1 MKLEQKD
8 GKYILVDLD
17 YEMIN
22 IVING
27 IKCERSVLIDKISNL
42 TSLLFQNYSEEHKE
56 IFRNQLD
63 YLKQRNDELNET
75 IKKLSKQLEEL
86 PI

>member
-1 MKLEQKD
+1 MNLEQKD

-42 TSLLFQNYSEEHKE
+42 TSLLFQNYSEENKE

-63 YLKQRNDELNET
+63 YLKQRNDEINET
-75 IKKLSKQLEEL
+75 IKKLSKQLEDL

>member
-42 TSLLFQNYSEEHKE
+42 TSLLFQSYSEENKE

-75 IKKLSKQLEEL
+75 IKKLSKQLEDL

>member
-42 TSLLFQNYSEEHKE
+42 TSLLFQNYSEENKE

-75 IKKLSKQLEEL
+75 IKKLSKQLEDL